1 MVAATGTKLS
11 KANTMKIKSFAKQWM
26 TALAA
31 ACGLALAAS
40 AQDIYYCQ
48 NMDPTFPAPAVV
60 YQYWSAGGATFTP
73 DYNGV
78 GGLEVHYEAA
88 GQPAG
93 HTFGSFYYGQNSGFR
108 FSPNGNDALTSGD
121 TQCTF
126 TFTVNPT
133 LGMAAS
139 GPLFHTNYNWIGTVF
154 YLNLDSGI
162 YDLIPPNNYSG
173 WNNPGNP
180 ANVVWN
186 GSNVTW
192 TFNMASAVDIS
203 GHTNFV
209 AYTDG
214 GTNHFYGFNFG
225 IDPAVIFNSPNPGTN
240 TPGNF
245 DITINSIEFAPAP
258 MRPPNLTIQQV
269 GTNVVVSWPN
279 TGTFTLQQ
287 SANMARFSWSPWGFP
302 PILNNDTNT
311 VTILPPFNTPLFFR
325 LSNP

>member
-1 MVAATGTKLS
+1 
-11 KANTMKIKSFAKQWM
+11 MKSKSFAKQLT

-31 ACGLALAAS
+31 ACGLTLAAS
-40 AQDIYYCQ
+40 AQDIYYCA
-48 NMDPTFPAPAVV
+48 NMDPSFPAPAMV
-60 YQYWSAGGATFTP
+60 YPNWSAGGATFTP
-73 DYNGV
+73 DYSDP
-78 GGLEVHYEAA
+78 GGLEVQHQAA

-93 HTFGSFYYGQNSGFR
+93 NAFGSFYYGQNSGFR
-108 FSPNGNDALTSGD
+108 FSPNGNDALTTNN

-133 LGMAAS
+133 PGMAAS
-139 GPLFHTNYNWIGTVF
+139 GPEFYTNYNWIGTVF
-154 YLNLDSGI
+154 YLNLDSGV
-162 YDLIPPNNYSG
+162 YYLVPFPNTHTNYSG

-192 TFNMASAVDIS
+192 TFDMASAVDIS
-203 GHTNFV
+203 LHTNFV
-209 AYTDG
+209 TYTDG

-258 MRPPNLTIQQV
+258 AQPPNLTIQQV
-269 GTNVVVSWPN
+269 GANVVVSWPN
-279 TGTFTLQQ
+279 TGTYTLLQ

-302 PILNNDTNT
+302 PVLDNGTNI
-311 VTILPPFNTPLFFR
+311 VTIPPPFNTALFLR